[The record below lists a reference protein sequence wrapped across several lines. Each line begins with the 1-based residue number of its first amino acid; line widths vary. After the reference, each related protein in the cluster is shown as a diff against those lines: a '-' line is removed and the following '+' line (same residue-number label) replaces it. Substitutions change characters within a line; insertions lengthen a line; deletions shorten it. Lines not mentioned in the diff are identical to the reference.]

1 MPPLVDKLAI
11 YGVEGDRLV
20 DGEAVVART
29 LAVLTSAVVTRISA
43 DTAARVMV
51 VGGNMLDGDRF
62 ICWKLI
68 SSHKERI
75 VQAGDDSVA

>member
-11 YGVEGDRLV
+11 YGVKGDRLV
-20 DGEAVVART
+20 DGEAVPART
-29 LAVLTSAVVTRISA
+29 LAVLTPAVVTRISA

-51 VGGNMLDGDRF
+51 VGGNTLDGDRF

-75 VQAGDDSVA
+75 VQAGDD